1 MNKEQ
6 RILKSINETAL
17 KHEGDI
23 LVCKDGVYVLFMD
36 HDPLRIAGA
45 VVAPHRALALVD
57 NVNIPLILVDNT
69 LSA

>member
-6 RILKSINETAL
+6 RILESITETAL
-17 KHEGDI
+17 KHDGDI
-23 LVCKDGVYVLFMD
+23 LVFQDGLYVLFMD
-36 HDPLRIAGA
+36 HDPLRIAGT
-45 VVAPHRALALVD
+45 VVAAHRALALID

>member
-6 RILKSINETAL
+6 RILESITETAL
-17 KHEGDI
+17 KHDGDI
-23 LVCKDGVYVLFMD
+23 LVFQDGLYVLFMD
-36 HDPLRIAGA
+36 HDPLLIAGT
-45 VVAPHRALALVD
+45 VVAAHRALALID